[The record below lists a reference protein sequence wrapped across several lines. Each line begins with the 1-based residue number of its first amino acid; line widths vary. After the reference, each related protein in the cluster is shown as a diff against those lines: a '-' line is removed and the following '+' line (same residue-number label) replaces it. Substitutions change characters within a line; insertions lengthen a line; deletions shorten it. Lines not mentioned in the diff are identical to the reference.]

1 VVARIKPDDKTRWT
15 VDAFHK
21 EGRPDASGERVHGT
35 GVTLT
40 WDYGR
45 YFARVASDPYVNF
58 SNNHMVRVALGL
70 RF

>member
-1 VVARIKPDDKTRWT
+1 
-15 VDAFHK
+15 
-21 EGRPDASGERVHGT
+21 VHGT

-40 WDYGR
+40 WDHER

-58 SNNHMVRVALGL
+58 SNNHMVRVAAGF